1 MNTYFR
7 MKQRIVSKSLG
18 TYLLPGI
25 LILIMTITF
34 LVLTF
39 TRTIK
44 TIVENQIQW
53 LIFGLAFYAIVI
65 EMIVCIYFIFLIY
78 YDDKRNGIN
87 FFMQANKITKKQ
99 RFFSDFFVIL
109 LNVFAINVA
118 SIIISGIFVLTL
130 GIHFDLTFKIIL
142 IILLS
147 STLFLIV
154 FLPFSFLIAFKLS
167 TKSFAL
173 VAMSPIILGFG
184 FQIIFIQEEK
194 IVNSDYQLLKNS
206 IEQKAILSAKQA
218 KKNKALLYDRLNF
231 EYDSDKTKIENIA
244 SVVEQL
250 NNKKI
255 SPYFSWMLPT
265 KHIRYLTGLLLPY
278 QYSKIGGDENKY
290 LTYRNISSLPTLEDD
305 ELTATNS
312 ISEQAKYSLLQLG
325 ISDSKL
331 LRLKI
336 KQSIANLEKETKD
349 LDLTSAINNANE
361 NDKAKLKFEVS
372 KRKLAIDYLSKISG
386 YKQIFESQYYQKLI
400 NSSYDKINSL
410 LPFNERQG
418 NILLTYQAIL
428 EKVLGGLYA
437 NDNENAIL
445 NKVLISKESL
455 ALSLTFTYYLKN
467 KQLNN
472 FMDLAPLK
480 KLKGLEIANLNE
492 WNDYSSAFRER
503 FSNSIINYE
512 LIDKSYS
519 HFKEY
524 IVREYYWPSL
534 SVILPFVF
542 SLILFLR
549 SYRSYLKK
557 DFNNE

>member
-1 MNTYFR
+1 

>member
-1 MNTYFR
+1 
-7 MKQRIVSKSLG
+7 
-18 TYLLPGI
+18 
-25 LILIMTITF
+25 
-34 LVLTF
+34 
-39 TRTIK
+39 
-44 TIVENQIQW
+44 
-53 LIFGLAFYAIVI
+53 
-65 EMIVCIYFIFLIY
+65 
-78 YDDKRNGIN
+78 
-87 FFMQANKITKKQ
+87 
-99 RFFSDFFVIL
+99 
-109 LNVFAINVA
+109 
-118 SIIISGIFVLTL
+118 
-130 GIHFDLTFKIIL
+130 
-142 IILLS
+142 
-147 STLFLIV
+147 
-154 FLPFSFLIAFKLS
+154 
-167 TKSFAL
+167 
-173 VAMSPIILGFG
+173 MSPIILGFG

-372 KRKLAIDYLSKISG
+372 KRKLAIDYLSKIIG

-410 LPFNERQG
+410 LPFNERQW